1 MKSNWKV
8 RNKQYNDRIRGEMF
22 DVGIGYGLEL
32 ASVVLNH
39 HFGFGA
45 KRLYKLNL
53 EALRYI
59 ASIKDG
65 AKEFT
70 EEYKNNVEYASIKMH
85 KEFDKVMALK
95 NNGVDYGQKLRDTI
109 DSGSYLNLEIEEGE
123 ENEKR

>member
-32 ASVVLNH
+32 ASVVLSH

-85 KEFDKVMALK
+85 KEFDKIMALK
-95 NNGVDYGQKLRDTI
+95 NNGVDYGQKLRDEI

-123 ENEKR
+123 ENE

>member
-22 DVGIGYGLEL
+22 DTGIGYGLEL
-32 ASVVLNH
+32 ASVILSRY
-39 HFGFGA
+39 FGFGA

-53 EALRYI
+53 EAIRYI

-85 KEFDKVMALK
+85 KEFDKIMALK
-95 NNGVDYGQKLRDTI
+95 NNGIDYGQKLRDEI

-123 ENEKR
+123 EE

>member
-1 MKSNWKV
+1 
-8 RNKQYNDRIRGEMF
+8 MF
-22 DVGIGYGLEL
+22 DTGIGYGLKL
-32 ASVVLNH
+32 ASIILSR

-59 ASIKDG
+59 ANVKDG
-65 AKEFT
+65 AEEFT

-95 NNGVDYGQKLRDTI
+95 NNGIDYGQKLRDEI
-109 DSGSYLNLEIEEGE
+109 DSGSYLNAEIEV
-123 ENEKR
+123 N